1 MVSTAKTVMI
11 IKYYMFCFYYV
22 IFDQD
27 AGCGGGITVALF
39 NINPPMLVMVA
50 YFTDLRI
57 LIVFFRKKSTRR
69 ERYVLILNMKTKLR
83 KDDKY
88 TVQTHLVFPMM
99 PLPQLTR
106 LYLHK
111 MSDISC
117 CRKWVGRLVSPWE
130 NQKQELLSRYVIC
143 PFHYITKS
151 KMW

>member
-1 MVSTAKTVMI
+1 MQGVEVLLLHCSSNV
-11 IKYYMFCFYYV
+11 CRGSLFYRPKNSHH
-22 IFDQD
+22 I
-27 AGCGGGITVALF
+27 
-39 NINPPMLVMVA
+39 
-50 YFTDLRI
+50 
-57 LIVFFRKKSTRR
+57 FRKKSTRR

-83 KDDKY
+83 KDVKY